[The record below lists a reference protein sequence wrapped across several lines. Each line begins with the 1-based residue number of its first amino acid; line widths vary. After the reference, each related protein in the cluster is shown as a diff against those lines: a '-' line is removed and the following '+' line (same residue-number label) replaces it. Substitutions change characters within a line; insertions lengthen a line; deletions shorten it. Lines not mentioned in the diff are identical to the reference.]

1 MKGAIFGYN
10 IDFWK
15 KIDKQMQERA
25 KEANF
30 PDDTDFRVFELDFI
44 LQTIKSYKPSPNGN
58 GIKWSKEEKEA
69 FKKLTYKEQ
78 RKMIVRKSE
87 LKSVLFPYVDVDYEP
102 YKYSDRISDTA
113 QKAYQKAQ
121 NLLKSN
127 ERYDFNNIPRNI
139 RQEILHNLRVAYKE
153 QYYKA
158 GVELAKLLFKQGSYG
173 QREIGNIEESAQITR
188 ELWHKEKIPESAYM
202 YYQLYK
208 WVKYEVV
215 PYSTKALL
223 LNEEEAKECY
233 NYALECV
240 VWEAIDEEAQ
250 RKEVKD
256 TFIAAELWLAAAI
269 KYQSP
274 LAAIL
279 ASSSFT
285 PSTPSI
291 DAIDFHSYIMYNACL
306 RCAIAL
312 GGYKDSVGSLAIIY
326 ANGRKGLPESHLKS
340 SQLKSYSNQSP
351 QAKGL
356 INGLDPY
363 FDEKFPPDSVIDFTS
378 YIIRFVYDSLTYNDY
393 EWIGIRKAIEKG
405 YIKDPRDKN
414 STMESIKEYYL
425 MVWRI
430 IVQNSTYYTYSN
442 PFQFYDSYITYL
454 RYSNLAYGLPSARP
468 YIFPKEVLDLEIDFN
483 EGMEKDYER
492 HKASNRKIGAE

>member
-1 MKGAIFGYN
+1 MKGAIFGYD
-10 IDFWK
+10 IDFWR
-15 KIDKQMQERA
+15 KIDKQMQEKS

-30 PDDTDFRVFELDFI
+30 PENTDFRVFELDFI

-69 FKKLTYKEQ
+69 FNKLTYKEQ

-102 YKYSDRISDTA
+102 YKYSERISDTA
-113 QKAYQKAQ
+113 KKAYDKAQ
-121 NLLKSN
+121 NLLAN
-127 ERYDFNNIPRNI
+127 HNFNGLDYDT

-158 GVELAKLLFKQGSYG
+158 GVELAKLLFKQGSFPG
-173 QREIGNIEESAQITR
+173 QRELGNIEESAQITR
-188 ELWHKEKIPESAYM
+188 ELWHREKIPESAYM

-208 WVKYEVV
+208 WVKYEIV
-215 PYSTKALL
+215 PYNTRELL

-250 RKEVKD
+250 R
-256 TFIAAELWLAAAI
+256 TFHRNTLIAAELWLAAAI

-274 LAAIL
+274 LAAFL

-285 PSTPSI
+285 PLTPSI
-291 DAIDFHSYIMYNACL
+291 DAIDFHSYIMCNACL

-312 GGYKDSVGSLAIIY
+312 GDNDSIESLAIIY
-326 ANGRKGLPESHLKS
+326 ANGRKGLPKSNLKY
-340 SQLKSYSNQSP
+340 SQLNSYSKQSP

-405 YIKDPRDKN
+405 YIKDPRDKD

-430 IVQNSTYYTYSN
+430 IVQNSTYYTYYN

-454 RYSNLAYGLPSARP
+454 RYLNLTYGYPSARP

-483 EGMEKDYER
+483 KGLEDIYK
-492 HKASNRKIGAE
+492 